1 MIASNI
7 SQRWIRFS
15 LFNLLVVALVGV
27 LMRYKIGFDFNY
39 FDQKFLQHAHAHFA
53 FSGWVTQT
61 IMVLIVHFLTPFISR
76 SSNKL
81 YNILLATNLFVSYG
95 MLFSFAYQGYGT
107 YSLIFSTLSI
117 LVNAC
122 FTWWCFIDLYQLKNW
137 PGTPW
142 ISASLVFNILSS
154 LGTFALAYMMA
165 TKNFQQHYYLASVYW
180 YLHFQYNGWFFFACI
195 GLFLNYLKTMYPD
208 FKLSSSVFWLFS
220 GSCIPAYGLSILW
233 LDIPNWIYAIIAIS
247 AITQLFAWGIMVNKM
262 RILPYFRFKNIRRLY
277 PFLFCYIA
285 LAISLKLILQAG
297 STIPEI
303 SKLAFGFR
311 PIVIA
316 YLHLVLLAITSV
328 FIITYSLGINLIT
341 NSKITVIGI
350 IAFVLAVLA
359 NEVVLAMQGI
369 GSLKYIVLPGVNL
382 ILLLIAITI
391 FISLGFMILGQFKI
405 ASKK

>member
-1 MIASNI
+1 MRDSNF
-7 SQRWIRFS
+7 SQKWIHLS

-27 LMRYKIGFDFNY
+27 LMRYKIGYDFNH

-61 IMVLIVHFLTPFISR
+61 IMVLIVHFLSPFISR
-76 SSNKL
+76 SNNKL
-81 YNILLATNLFVSYG
+81 YNILLASNLIVSYG
-95 MLFSFAYQGYGT
+95 MLFSFAIQGYGT

-122 FTWWCFIDLYQLKNW
+122 FTWWCFLDLHQQKNW
-137 PGTPW
+137 PGVPW
-142 ISASLVFNILSS
+142 LRASLIFNILSS

-195 GLFLNYLKTMYPD
+195 GLFLNYLKRIHPD
-208 FKLSSSVFWLFS
+208 FNISKSAFWLFA
-220 GSCIPAYGLSILW
+220 GSCIPAYGLSVLWAEIPLW
-233 LDIPNWIYAIIAIS
+233 LYIIIALG
-247 AITQLFAWGIMVNKM
+247 AVAQLFAWGILVKRIRVLPSFNFKQNK
-262 RILPYFRFKNIRRLY
+262 PLY
-277 PFLFCYIA
+277 LFLFLYIA
-285 LAISLKLILQAG
+285 LALTLKLLLQAG

-328 FIITYSLGINLIT
+328 FLITYVLINNLIAK
-341 NSKITVIGI
+341 SRITLIGVVV
-350 IAFVLAVLA
+350 FAVA
-359 NEVVLAMQGI
+359 VFFNEVVLAFQGI
-369 GSLKYIVLPGVNL
+369 GSLQYIVIPGANL

-391 FISLGFMILGQFKI
+391 FISLCLIILGQLKF

>member
-1 MIASNI
+1 MIGSNI
-7 SQRWIRFS
+7 SQKWIIVS

-27 LMRYKIGFDFNY
+27 LMRYKIGFDFDY
-39 FDQKFLQHAHAHFA
+39 FDQKYLQHAHAHFA

-61 IMVLIVHFLTPFISR
+61 IMVLIVNFLSPFISR

-95 MLFSFAYQGYGT
+95 MLLSFAYQGYGT

-122 FTWWCFIDLYQLKNW
+122 FTWWCFLDIYHLKNW
-137 PGTPW
+137 PGTRW

-180 YLHFQYNGWFFFACI
+180 YLHFQYNGWFFFACV
-195 GLFLNYLKTMYPD
+195 GLFLNYLKTKYPD
-208 FKLSSSVFWLFS
+208 LTISSSVFWLFA

-233 LDIPNWIYAIIAIS
+233 LDIPNWIYAIIALS
-247 AITQLFAWGIMVNKM
+247 AITQLFAWGIMVNKI
-262 RILPYFRFKNIRRLY
+262 RKLPYFKLNNNRQLY
-277 PFLFCYIA
+277 PLLFFYIA
-285 LAISLKLILQAG
+285 LALTLKLILQAG

-316 YLHLVLLAITSV
+316 YLHLVLLTITSV
-328 FIITYSLGINLIT
+328 FLITFSLIT
-341 NSKITVIGI
+341 NLIIKSKITIIGM

-369 GSLKYIVLPGVNL
+369 GSLKYIIVPGVNL
-382 ILLLIAITI
+382 ILFLISITI
-391 FISLGFMILGQFKI
+391 FVSLGLMIWGQSKI
-405 ASKK
+405 TSEN